1 MCSAGPRDLVD
12 SSHDRDTPGSRS
24 AQRIARTIV
33 AERVRG
39 VVARNRTQR
48 RRLLST
54 TSSDDDDDV
63 RASVVSVDCSCRA
76 WRYVLVGV
84 RSGCTINT

>member
-1 MCSAGPRDLVD
+1 MGAGGSLDVVDLSRD
-12 SSHDRDTPGSRS
+12 HDTSGSRS

-39 VVARNRTQR
+39 IVARNRTQR

-54 TSSDDDDDV
+54 SSDV
-63 RASVVSVDCSCRA
+63 CASCFSSAAV
-76 WRYVLVGV
+76 YVLLTPNSVLYT
-84 RSGCTINT
+84 SW